1 MGVVDPVRQAR
12 DAVERRDW
20 LAAYQALSA
29 AGDATLHAADFVD
42 LATAAYLLCRHDD
55 CVTALQRAHQAYVA
69 AGETGAAVRTAF
81 WLSLVLRQ
89 HGEGAVANGW
99 IHRAERLAEELPEE
113 SVEHGYVEYAR
124 LMRDVFSGRIDE
136 TTTRPAAIVE
146 RGRRSGDPNLVA
158 AGLMSSGRRAI
169 YAGRADEGLALLDEA
184 IVCLLSGGLTP
195 IIAGQVLCSAI
206 EGCQELWELQRA
218 AEWTAALE
226 TWCDEQEGLEMFTG
240 TCRLHK
246 GQVLAASGSFPDAVR
261 AFEEA
266 IGRFERGG
274 ANPRVVGM
282 AFAELGDALRAS
294 GDLEGASV
302 ALCRAVQL
310 GCDPAPEQA
319 LLDLACGRG
328 PAAAAAALR
337 LLETPARP
345 VRRAQALARIVG
357 VLLAGDD
364 LAAASRAVAELSR
377 LADEVGTPVFR
388 AHAARARGLLALA
401 TGQVPV
407 ALAELG
413 SALAGF
419 VDGAAAYEAART
431 RLALAEA
438 LDADGDGDA
447 AARERDH
454 ASRVLG
460 APRAADRPGDAGLL
474 TGRQVEVLRL
484 VAAGRSNREI
494 ARELQLSEKTVARHL
509 SNIFVALGVTSR
521 TGAAAYGFEHGLLG
535 EGVPAR

>member
-1 MGVVDPVRQAR
+1 MVDPVRQAR

-29 AGDATLHAADFVD
+29 AGDASLHAADFVD

-69 AGETGAAVRTAF
+69 AGETAAAVRTAF

-124 LMRDVFSGRIDE
+124 LMRDVFSGRIEE

-146 RGRRSGDPNLVA
+146 RGRRNGDPNLIA

-169 YAGRADEGLALLDEA
+169 YAGHPDEGLALLDEA

-246 GQVLAASGSFPDAVR
+246 GQVLAASGAFSDAVR
-261 AFEEA
+261 EFELSIE
-266 IGRFERGG
+266 RFDRGG
-274 ANPRVVGM
+274 AQARVIGI

-294 GDLEGASV
+294 GSLEEAES
-302 ALCRAVQL
+302 ALRRAVEH
-310 GCDPAPEQA
+310 GWDPAPEQA
-319 LLDLACGRG
+319 LLDLARGRRAS
-328 PAAAAAALR
+328 AAAAAVR
-337 LLETPARP
+337 LLDTPARP
-345 VRRAQALARIVG
+345 VRRAQALARVAE
-357 VLLAGDD
+357 VLLEVGDPD
-364 LAAASRAVAELSR
+364 VAARAVDELSR
-377 LADEVGTPVFR
+377 LADAVGTPVFR

-401 TGQVPV
+401 TGDATGAVT
-407 ALAELG
+407 ELG
-413 SALAGF
+413 RALVGF
-419 VDGAAAYEAART
+419 VEGAAGYEAART
-431 RLALAEA
+431 RLVLADALEA
-438 LDADGDGDA
+438 CGDPHA
-447 AARERDH
+447 AAREREH
-454 ASRVLG
+454 AGRVLG
-460 APRAADRPGDAGLL
+460 SRPVREGESGGPGAL
-474 TGRQVEVLRL
+474 TARQVEVLRL